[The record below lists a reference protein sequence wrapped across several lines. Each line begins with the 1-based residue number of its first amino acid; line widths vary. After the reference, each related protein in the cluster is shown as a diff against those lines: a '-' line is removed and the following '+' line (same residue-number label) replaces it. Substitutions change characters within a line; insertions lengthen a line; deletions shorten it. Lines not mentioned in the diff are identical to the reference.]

1 MCHEI
6 SVSIVLVSLF
16 VGDLSFDMF
25 SLVLLSMLLLIC
37 VLLGFFF
44 FHWRHESC
52 GFNVT
57 LALLNLNPLQAN
69 FACILDSQ

>member
-44 FHWRHESC
+44 FSI
-52 GFNVT
+52 GDMSLVV
-57 LALLNLNPLQAN
+57 LM
-69 FACILDSQ
+69 